1 MYINSKLLRSR
12 SLLPLELIIL
22 QLIKQNKNED
32 QSDLIRELVGEGTK
46 LRLMSF
52 GLIDFVKAKNK
63 SQDFANTIRTTTKGN
78 VWLEDITNTVKVE
91 EQDIIIFDWLKRHYD
106 SLGKE
111 IGSETK
117 CKNNI
122 AWFRTESGIEKNNLI
137 ILCQAFTGDENRME
151 YSHILEYIFYK
162 PTNHFQTTKKLEDSK
177 LWLYYEKRREYFDQL
192 FKSMEK

>member
-12 SLLPLELIIL
+12 GLMHIELVAL

-32 QSDLIRELVGEGTK
+32 QSIDIREIVYEEMK
-46 LRLMSF
+46 MRLMSY

-137 ILCQAFTGDENRME
+137 ELCKAFTGDENRME
-151 YSHILEYIFYK
+151 YSKVLEYTFYR
-162 PTNHFQTTKKLEDSK
+162 PNNHFQTTKKLEDSK
-177 LWLYYEKRREYFDQL
+177 LWLYYEKRREYFDHR
-192 FKSMEK
+192 FKELEK

>member
-12 SLLPLELIIL
+12 GLFLNDLIVL

-32 QSDLIRELVGEGTK
+32 RSEDIRELLHEELK
-46 LRLMSF
+46 MRFLSY

-63 SQDFANTIRTTTKGN
+63 SQDFSHTVRTTTKGN

-106 SLGKE
+106 SLGKD

-137 ILCQAFTGDENRME
+137 VLCQAFTGDESRME

-177 LWLYYEKRREYFDQL
+177 LWLYYEKRRDYFDQL
-192 FKSMEK
+192 FKEMGK